1 MLKKKK
7 NLLPAIAVFFDRT
20 HLWTK
25 FVKMDYVKKMERHIP
40 KCLHCG
46 EQIRYGRTDKRYCC
60 DECRNNHYNAQTKA
74 GRAFRRRVLSQL
86 SSNYEILDK
95 LVRAGMESLD
105 LIDAVTMGFT
115 PGIVTSYR
123 RSGKHDEF
131 RCFDIKYYMTRTRLF
146 AISKIQNVSLPL
158 QPDKQRQ

>member
-1 MLKKKK
+1 MTKKFNDGRWSRRIDVADFVYNNITPYEGDASFLQGPTERTKK
-7 NLLPAIAVFFDRT
+7 
-20 HLWTK
+20 LWEK
-25 FVKMDYVKKMERHIP
+25 
-40 KCLHCG
+40 
-46 EQIRYGRTDKRYCC
+46 CC

-86 SSNYEILDK
+86 SSNYEILDR

-105 LIDAVTMGFT
+105 LMDAVTMGFT

-131 RCFDIKYYMTRTRLF
+131 SCFDIKYYMTRTRLF

-158 QPDKQRQ
+158 QTGMEMNEQ